1 MEWLYYLLEANL
13 YLLLFYAF
21 YRFALQHQTFYSSNR
36 FYLLASSITAFLI
49 PLTQLGLLKPAPIVY
64 QMDVIQDLPVEQ
76 TIDYKVIIYSI
87 YVLIALVFAFKL
99 ATNLFKI
106 IRIWLK
112 AKKTNKGTIT
122 FIELDEQ
129 STAFSFFNLLFI
141 HPSLASKPTVLKHEM
156 VHIKQK
162 HSFDI
167 LFFEILQIICW
178 FNPMIYFIKKDIKL
192 LHEYIADDES
202 TDVETDKHAYAMFLI
217 ENSFGTPTTPLANQF
232 FNQSILKRRIN
243 MLNKKKSGSWSQ
255 LRIAM
260 AVPLT
265 GIMLCASTLAFSKD
279 YGYFDLLPEK
289 SNVIASLQQ
298 DVKPVKKAKTEKD
311 QVKFPPPI
319 VKPDGKNLKT
329 PPPVEPPPP
338 SYRTKKDQVKFP
350 PPVVKPDGK
359 NLKTPPPVEPPP
371 PSYRTKKDQVKFPPP
386 IVKPDGKI
394 LKTSPTV
401 VPPPVPQKE
410 DQVKFPPPIVKP
422 DKKNINDRAEDVTK
436 TRTLREIQK
445 NQEAMNAGN
454 KRIEKSLQQQIT
466 RDQVKVNQEKV
477 KAEIKKERE
486 KSNAEK
492 LTKLYN
498 ASKFQTMFYPTKEK
512 KEEVGC

>member
-13 YLLLFYAF
+13 YLLAFYAF
-21 YRFALQHQTFYSSNR
+21 YRVALQHQTFYSNNR
-36 FYLLASSITAFLI
+36 FYLLASSITTFVI
-49 PLTQLGLLKPAPIVY
+49 PLTQLGFLKPAPIVY
-64 QMDVIQDLPVEQ
+64 QMDVIQDYPIEQ
-76 TIDYKVIIYSI
+76 TIDYAAIIYCI
-87 YVLIALVFAFKL
+87 YIIIALGFTIKL
-99 ATNLFKI
+99 SNNLFKI
-106 IRIWLK
+106 INIWLK
-112 AKKTNKGTIT
+112 AKKTNNGNIT
-122 FIELDEQ
+122 LIELNDQ

-141 HPSLASKPTVLKHEM
+141 HPSLAGKPTVLKHEM

-178 FNPMIYFIKKDIKL
+178 FNPIIYFIKKDVKL

-202 TDVETDKHAYAMFLI
+202 TSVETDKHSYAMFLI

-255 LRIAM
+255 LRLAL
-260 AVPLT
+260 ALPLT
-265 GIMLCASTLAFSKD
+265 GAMLCASTLAFSKD

-289 SNVIASLQQ
+289 SNVVLSPQQ
-298 DVKPVKKAKTEKD
+298 EVKPVKKAKSEKDQVKFPPPVVKPNGKNLKTPPPVEPPPPSYKTKED

-350 PPVVKPDGK
+350 PPIVKPDGK
-359 NLKTPPPVEPPP
+359 NLKTSPVVE
-371 PSYRTKKDQVKFPPP
+371 T
-386 IVKPDGKI
+386 
-394 LKTSPTV
+394 
-401 VPPPVPQKE
+401 PPVPQKE

-422 DKKNINDRAEDVTK
+422 DKKKVNEKAEDVTK
-436 TRTLREIQK
+436 VRILGE
-445 NQEAMNAGN
+445 
-454 KRIEKSLQQQIT
+454 IEKQQQAIKARDKRVANFDQQQII
-466 RDQVKVNQEKV
+466 RDQVKADQEKI
-477 KAEIKKERE
+477 KQEIKKARE
-486 KSNAEK
+486 KSSAEK
-492 LTKLYN
+492 LTTLYK
-498 ASKFQTMFYPTKEK
+498 ASKFQALFYPTKTTK
-512 KEEVGC
+512 GEVGC